1 MSDASSLAIE
11 YMRGIVGEARKKGL
25 AKAAGFV
32 DEAKPEAPTGEEPD
46 VDMEE
51 LNRLLEADE
60 AAKK

>member
-25 AKAAGFV
+25 AKAAGFA
-32 DEAKPEAPTGEEPD
+32 DEPKPEAQPEGEAD
-46 VDMEE
+46 LDMDE